1 MRVFGRMSVQF
12 VKYKFYLPIPLNV
25 SNLIPLG
32 DNECYFGGG
41 VTSPSSKKSKR
52 RDMEEDVYYEVF
64 ELIEKISEILKIIA
78 DIAEELPREAE

>member
-1 MRVFGRMSVQF
+1 MIHR
-12 VKYKFYLPIPLNV
+12 
-25 SNLIPLG
+25 
-32 DNECYFGGG
+32 GG

-78 DIAEELPREAE
+78 DIAEELPSEAE